1 MKKEIGIMINEIAF
15 PNLPLILRNA
25 GYDFFILDCEHGA
38 FDFAQAAAYAM
49 TAKLCGIR
57 MIVRIAQCLRKDIT
71 RYLDMGADGILLA
84 MTSEPQQIEEAVR
97 YAKYAPAG
105 RRGISTMRAHTL
117 YSPPPLKELME
128 RANQNTQVF
137 AQIETVRGVAC
148 AREIAAAAGVDGVLF
163 GPNDYSCDAGVI
175 GDDDAVC
182 GAIQSVA
189 AAAHSAGK
197 KSGIIT
203 SVPRYRETAAQSG
216 MAIFSVGSEIG
227 LLSDGAKRL
236 LGEVTEKI

>member
-15 PNLPLILRNA
+15 FNLPVILQNA

-49 TAKLCGIR
+49 TAKLRGIR

-71 RYLDMGADGILLA
+71 RYLDMGVDGILLA
-84 MTSEPQQIEEAVR
+84 MTSAPEQIEEVVR
-97 YAKYAPAG
+97 YAKYAPIG

-128 RANQNTQVF
+128 RANQNTEVF
-137 AQIETVRGVAC
+137 AQIETVQGVAC
-148 AREIAAAAGVDGVLF
+148 AREIAAVPGVDGVLF

-175 GDDDAVC
+175 GNDDAVC
-182 GAIQSVA
+182 GAIRKVA
-189 AAAHSAGK
+189 AAALSVGK
-197 KSGIIT
+197 KSGVIT
-203 SVPRYRETAAQSG
+203 GAEKYQEAAVQSG
-216 MAIFSVGSEIG
+216 MTVFSVGSEIG
-227 LLSDGAKRL
+227 LLSDGARASVRAARESL
-236 LGEVTEKI
+236 